1 MVDADEI
8 VRQKLQSEDG
18 EFMKWHVHWRGG
30 PDRTGVGLAV
40 KLARPVGARTR
51 QDGEKGEAEFPR
63 IDRFHLGTLAG
74 MWFV

>member
-40 KLARPVGARTR
+40 KLARPVGAGTR
-51 QDGEKGEAEFPR
+51 QDGEKGEADSLELTDS
-63 IDRFHLGTLAG
+63 IWGH
-74 MWFV
+74 